1 MADAVFKGME
11 SERLTD
17 IQIDEDAV
25 KKKLGKPRSD
35 KAAGVDDMSPRVLK
49 ELQEEICYPVMA
61 IMKASLET
69 GHQCLM
75 IGRRQRLRQFSRK
88 AVKARLAITGQW
100 A

>member
-1 MADAVFKGME
+1 MCVCVCVSSLPTADTVLKGME

-17 IQIDEDAV
+17 IQIDEDTV
-25 KKKLGKPRSD
+25 KNKLGKLRSD

-69 GHQCLM
+69 GVV
-75 IGRRQRLRQFSRK
+75 S
-88 AVKARLAITGQW
+88 A
-100 A
+100 